1 MPQKTVKIVV
11 ITGATRGLGRA
22 MAERFMEAG
31 HTVLGCG
38 RGHAEVARLTRKFAK
53 PHEFSTVDVSRDEA
67 VQDWAKRVVQEHG
80 APDLLINNAALVN
93 RNAPLWKV
101 PPDEFQRVMDVNIV
115 GVANCIRHFVPAMVA
130 RKSGVIVNFSSG
142 WGRST
147 SPEVAPYC
155 ATKWAIEGMTA
166 ALAQELPSGMAAIPL
181 NPGIINTEMLQ
192 SCFGNSAA
200 SYPSAEEWSRKAVP
214 FLLKLGPKHNGKPL
228 SVMDE

>member
-1 MPQKTVKIVV
+1 KVVV

-38 RGHAEVARLTRKFAK
+38 RGHAEIARLTRKFAK
-53 PHEFSTVDVSRDEA
+53 PHEFCTVDVSRDEA
-67 VQDWAKRVVQEHG
+67 VQDWAKRVLLEYG

-101 PPDEFQRVMDVNIV
+101 PPDEFQRVMDVNVV

-130 RKSGVIVNFSSG
+130 RKSGVIVNLSSG

-147 SPEVAPYC
+147 APDVAPYC
-155 ATKWAIEGMTA
+155 ASKYAIEGLTL
-166 ALAQELPSGMAAIPL
+166 ALAQELPVGMAAVPL
-181 NPGIINTEMLQ
+181 NPGVIDTDMLRQ
-192 SCFGNSAA
+192 AWSDGASA
-200 SYPSAEEWSRKAVP
+200 YPKAEQWARCAA
-214 FLLKLGPKHNGKPL
+214 
-228 SVMDE
+228 

>member
-1 MPQKTVKIVV
+1 MPPKTVKLIV

-67 VQDWAKRVVQEHG
+67 VQDWAKRVVLEHG

-115 GVANCIRHFVPAMVA
+115 GVANCIRPFVTALVA
-130 RKSGVIVNFSSG
+130 RHSWVV
-142 WGRST
+142 
-147 SPEVAPYC
+147 V
-155 ATKWAIEGMTA
+155 
-166 ALAQELPSGMAAIPL
+166 
-181 NPGIINTEMLQ
+181 
-192 SCFGNSAA
+192 
-200 SYPSAEEWSRKAVP
+200 
-214 FLLKLGPKHNGKPL
+214 
-228 SVMDE
+228 

>member
-1 MPQKTVKIVV
+1 
-11 ITGATRGLGRA
+11 

-38 RGHAEVARLTRKFAK
+38 RGHAEIARLTRKFAK
-53 PHEFSTVDVSRDEA
+53 PHEFCTVDVSRDEA
-67 VQDWAKRVVQEHG
+67 VQDWAKRVLLEYG

-101 PPDEFQRVMDVNIV
+101 PPDEFQRVMDVNVV

-130 RKSGVIVNFSSG
+130 RQSGVIVYFSSG

-155 ATKWAIEGMTA
+155 ATKWAIEGLTA
-166 ALAQELPSGMAAIPL
+166 ALAQELPRGMAAVPL

-192 SCFGNSAA
+192 SCFGSSAA
-200 SYPSAEEWSRKAVP
+200 RYPSAEEWSRKAVP
-214 FLLKLGPKHNGKPL
+214 FLLTLGAKDNGRPL